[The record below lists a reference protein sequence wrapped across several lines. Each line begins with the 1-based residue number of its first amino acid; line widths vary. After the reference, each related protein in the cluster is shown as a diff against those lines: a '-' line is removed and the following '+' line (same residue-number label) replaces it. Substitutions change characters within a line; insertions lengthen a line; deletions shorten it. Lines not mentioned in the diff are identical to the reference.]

1 MRQHAA
7 MTMTVRSS
15 LSIAFAADVRRLAA
29 NDDAPLANI
38 VSRHL
43 AARRAQRFLMA
54 GVATLAALILT
65 ATILQGY
72 NALRPM
78 PDMVTFAA
86 RV

>member
-1 MRQHAA
+1 
-7 MTMTVRSS
+7 
-15 LSIAFAADVRRLAA
+15 
-29 NDDAPLANI
+29 LANI